1 MLDGEVS
8 DILNNDVMQLPDDH
22 LCNLL
27 LFGSLKFNKIANRMI
42 LDATVRFLVKANRF
56 KNLFR
61 RTINQTAL
69 PLHLC
74 LCCLFCICVVLILY
88 KLIINLLCLG

>member
-27 LFGSLKFNKIANRMI
+27 LFGSLKFNKIDNRMI
-42 LDATVRFLVKANRF
+42 LDATVR
-56 KNLFR
+56 
-61 RTINQTAL
+61 
-69 PLHLC
+69 C
-74 LCCLFCICVVLILY
+74 
-88 KLIINLLCLG
+88 